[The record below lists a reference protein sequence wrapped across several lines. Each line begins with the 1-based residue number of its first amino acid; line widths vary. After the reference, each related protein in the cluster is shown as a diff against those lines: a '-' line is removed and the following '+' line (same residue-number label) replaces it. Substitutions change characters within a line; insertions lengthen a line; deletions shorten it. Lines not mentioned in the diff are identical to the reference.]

1 MSQSGY
7 PPPPYGAPPGPYG
20 APPTH
25 SQYPAPP
32 SQYGAPPS
40 QYGAPPGGP
49 PKKSPL
55 IFILGGAGAFVL
67 VLLIAV
73 GAFFLLRG
81 RSKAVALPV
90 DVKLLPS
97 NTTEISTQVIEST
110 REPDEKVKRAYVA
123 AELGAELC
131 KVGSSNPARRI
142 EGIGSGSTKS
152 AKELFFQ
159 KKNIEDVRA
168 IMDCG
173 SVLGESLESPYQ
185 AVITLEGQDGKR
197 SQRVG
202 VGHFNVGELPR
213 KSGYT
218 PFTFKGIPGFC
229 RTQGDDRGSFGLP
242 APPAGT
248 CDDNSFGAFAQ
259 GTTWFLG
266 NKEALETMA
275 SAVKKPK
282 DELPARLAALKDA
295 AAETQGFPNVRL
307 TAQPK
312 SSREFFQ
319 APCVFGAAQSAAGF
333 SQFVEEC
340 FSSKG
345 QEKLLEQIDSKI
357 KAAAFET
364 DGDPV
369 KAAAFE
375 GSIIFVARD
384 DEAAK
389 GVETDVKE
397 VVSEWK
403 NHLEEN
409 EAKLILQSNEF
420 ASSARTKKFA
430 TLVDNYVKA
439 LKGAKVTRTGRTI
452 RVSYK
457 EPLSKSDLVAIEE
470 ADKSATD
477 KKVATAAIL
486 DAIQAK
492 AKIPQASLAT
502 LVGPAWAAFLLGP
515 APAEVPVVVKTPMST
530 GDCQKLQSRI
540 APFNVNNFF
549 TTDARLMFFSHK
561 FATCG
566 VRNPET
572 DPLQAGCL
580 ATFKTASEYAR
591 CSSPDLGATVP
602 LGQPPEA
609 DFGDRRKK

>member
-1 MSQSGY
+1 
-7 PPPPYGAPPGPYG
+7 
-20 APPTH
+20 
-25 SQYPAPP
+25 
-32 SQYGAPPS
+32 
-40 QYGAPPGGP
+40 
-49 PKKSPL
+49 
-55 IFILGGAGAFVL
+55 
-67 VLLIAV
+67 
-73 GAFFLLRG
+73 
-81 RSKAVALPV
+81 
-90 DVKLLPS
+90 
-97 NTTEISTQVIEST
+97 
-110 REPDEKVKRAYVA
+110 
-123 AELGAELC
+123 
-131 KVGSSNPARRI
+131 
-142 EGIGSGSTKS
+142 
-152 AKELFFQ
+152 
-159 KKNIEDVRA
+159 
-168 IMDCG
+168 
-173 SVLGESLESPYQ
+173 
-185 AVITLEGQDGKR
+185 
-197 SQRVG
+197 
-202 VGHFNVGELPR
+202 
-213 KSGYT
+213 
-218 PFTFKGIPGFC
+218 
-229 RTQGDDRGSFGLP
+229 
-242 APPAGT
+242 
-248 CDDNSFGAFAQ
+248 
-259 GTTWFLG
+259 
-266 NKEALETMA
+266 MA

-319 APCVFGAAQSAAGF
+319 APCVFGALQSAAGF

-364 DGDPV
+364 DADPV

-375 GSIIFVARD
+375 GNVIFVARD
-384 DEAAK
+384 DDSAK

-420 ASSARTKKFA
+420 ASSARQKKFA

-439 LKGAKVTRTGRTI
+439 LKGAKVTRKGRTI

-457 EPLSKSDLVAIEE
+457 EPLSKADLVAIEE

-477 KKVATAAIL
+477 KKVATAEIL

-492 AKIPQASLAT
+492 KPVPQASLAK
-502 LVGPAWAAFLLGP
+502 LVGPAWATFLTGP
-515 APAEVPVVVKTPMST
+515 APTEAPPAAKTAMST
-530 GDCQKLQSRI
+530 GDCQKLQGRI
-540 APFNVNNFF
+540 APFNVSNFF

-566 VRNPET
+566 VHNPEV
-572 DPLQAGCL
+572 DPLQASCL
-580 ATFKTASEYAR
+580 AAFKSAPEYAR
-591 CSSPDLGATVP
+591 CASADLGATVP
-602 LGQPPEA
+602 AGQPPEA